1 MDPSKLVVLLS
12 GTGASGYDVEAD
24 LLARQMPLEM
34 AGQDTVIPMVTIADD
49 EGVNELTE
57 VLMNV
62 IARRRSSP
70 RKPVVAATWSVEPE
84 TVMAPRAATL
94 QVVTE

>member
-1 MDPSKLVVLLS
+1 MLDGPGVDPSKLVVLLS

-49 EGVNELTE
+49 DEGVNELTE
-57 VLMNV
+57 VLMNA
-62 IARRRSSP
+62 IARRRC
-70 RKPVVAATWSVEPE
+70 K
-84 TVMAPRAATL
+84 
-94 QVVTE
+94 